1 MFLFDPTYQ
10 STCNSTT
17 VLTKGLSQRTKILLE
32 LCEQS
37 SQSKI
42 LTCANR
48 ALGNTL
54 HLSLCSKTVVTC
66 QQKLKEAYHWT
77 FLPILVSSLGKQ
89 RAVWQ
94 NALRLHSGNHEVV
107 GLSPLLTAE
116 RIWFKCDLYLR
127 FIPLINLWKI
137 YIDLRP
143 FSKYFNEPFSRTLRS
158 PRSNNLKIQN
168 DENSKWKLVKT
179 RWNPKFGLSDLE
191 NDLLTST
198 TSEEA
203 QWIFSKIT
211 FLKSVDQ
218 PEKNEL

>member
-1 MFLFDPTYQ
+1 MLATNYESP
-10 STCNSTT
+10 
-17 VLTKGLSQRTKILLE
+17 V
-32 LCEQS
+32 
-37 SQSKI
+37 
-42 LTCANR
+42 
-48 ALGNTL
+48 
-54 HLSLCSKTVVTC
+54 HL
-66 QQKLKEAYHWT
+66 
-77 FLPILVSSLGKQ
+77 IRNGKQ
-89 RAVWQ
+89 NSACIS
-94 NALRLHSGNHEVV
+94 LRKLGYTA
-107 GLSPLLTAE
+107 LLTAE

-127 FIPLINLWKI
+127 FIPPINLWKI
-137 YIDLRP
+137 CIDLRP

-158 PRSNNLKIQN
+158 PRSNNLEIQN

-218 PEKNEL
+218 AEKNEL